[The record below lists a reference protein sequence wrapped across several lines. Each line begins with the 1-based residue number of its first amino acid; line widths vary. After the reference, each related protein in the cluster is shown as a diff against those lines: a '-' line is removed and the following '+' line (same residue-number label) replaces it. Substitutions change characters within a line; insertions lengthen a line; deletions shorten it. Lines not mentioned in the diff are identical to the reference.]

1 MWFSSQCSRGGLWW
15 GTFTTYSCFFLF
27 VLKHLAE
34 YFCNCTTHTLNRGW
48 LACKGIIKSFFEVPA
63 YTKNTYLPYFNLS
76 KYRIL
81 KEKNRR
87 WLTLQKR
94 DLQVY
99 SLIGL
104 ICLLGFGNITTFQHQ
119 ITTPLNS
126 LFFFFLLEE
135 WPWNDSTFFAMYEPL
150 LYYAARSS
158 SIIRTWE
165 HPVWVLKTTFLS
177 TSDSKQDTESSEAS
191 RILTRKTK

>member
-119 ITTPLNS
+119 ITTPLNF
-126 LFFFFLLEE
+126 LFFFPLRRMTLEWFYIFCYVRASAVLCSKE
-135 WPWNDSTFFAMYEPL
+135 F
-150 LYYAARSS
+150 LYYTHM
-158 SIIRTWE
+158 RTPCVGVKDHISLNFW
-165 HPVWVLKTTFLS
+165 LKTGYWKLR
-177 TSDSKQDTESSEAS
+177 SK
-191 RILTRKTK
+191 